1 MKTIQDAKAYLSR
14 YREACAELER
24 LHRERER
31 LAQLRTFASCRLD
44 NTPVQGGP
52 APSPNAASD
61 SLMDLEREIAAE
73 TARLYALRREIT
85 AAIRRV
91 PDSTCRILLRWRYI
105 EGLSFEKLAQQ
116 MHYSERGVYKVHR
129 RALCLLAKTILA

>member
-1 MKTIQDAKAYLSR
+1 MKTTQDAEEYLLR

-31 LAQLRTFASCRLD
+31 LAQLRTFASFD
-44 NTPVQGGP
+44 MENTPVQGGP

-61 SLMDLEREIAAE
+61 NLMDLEREIVAE
-73 TARLYALRREIT
+73 TARLYSLRREIT
-85 AAIRRV
+85 AAIRKV

-105 EGLSFEKLAQQ
+105 EGLTFEKIAQQ
-116 MHYSERGVYKVHR
+116 MHYSERGIYKLR
-129 RALCLLAKTILA
+129 LRALCLFAKAVWA